1 VLGASA
7 EGGIGNDVPIILHDT
22 IGLHVKQVV
31 GYPDSPAIFVAIER
45 GEVHGRTVDLS
56 TLKSVRPD
64 WLKPDGG
71 FRVLVQFGRA
81 SRHPQLPE
89 VPTARELARNEA
101 ARSLIELAEL
111 PYSISRPVAAPPGLP
126 GERATA
132 LVRAFRAVQR
142 DAQYLDDA
150 ASLRLDVSPVD
161 GDEVLRAIEAV
172 ASAPP
177 EFLEYARKLF
187 AETKGGG

>member
-1 VLGASA
+1 
-7 EGGIGNDVPIILHDT
+7 
-22 IGLHVKQVV
+22 
-31 GYPDSPAIFVAIER
+31 
-45 GEVHGRTVDLS
+45 
-56 TLKSVRPD
+56 LKSVKPD

-71 FRVLVQFGRA
+71 FRVLVQFARA

-101 ARSLIELAEL
+101 ARALIELAEL

-126 GERATA
+126 VGRATA
-132 LVRAFRAVQR
+132 LAGAFRAVQR
-142 DAQYLDDA
+142 DAQYLEDA
-150 ASLRLDVSPVD
+150 ASLRLDVSPID

-172 ASAPP
+172 AGAPP
-177 EFLEYARKLF
+177 DFLEYARKLF